1 MGSERVVEI
10 EVLFCDVTA
19 GLTICDGRLGWETGR
34 FGVLGPD
41 GIAAAV
47 VAAFDAGGT
56 ADGAGAAA
64 LDALLVLLDGTLLF
78 WGFVSSGVVM
88 DADEIC
94 VGLERDKLLLVLLRT
109 IGGTVNGVEVF
120 CAVTVA
126 VFEFAEDVTDVGAI
140 DKFAAAVAPAENC
153 TGEDNSFFFFFGG
166 RPGSASL
173 SLESLELESLE
184 LDDEESLELLLD
196 EMLPP
201 EGAMSCFAASSAFLA
216 FFLAVPS

>member
-1 MGSERVVEI
+1 M
-10 EVLFCDVTA
+10 L
-19 GLTICDGRLGWETGR
+19 LGGWVDR

-41 GIAAAV
+41 GIAV
-47 VAAFDAGGT
+47 TEVAAFDDGGT
-56 ADGAGAAA
+56 DA
-64 LDALLVLLDGTLLF
+64 DALLLLLLDDGTTLF
-78 WGFVSSGVVM
+78 WEFDSVGVM
-88 DADEIC
+88 DEADEIGA
-94 VGLERDKLLLVLLRT
+94 VLERDELLLL
-109 IGGTVNGVEVF
+109 GTTEGTVVNGVVF

-126 VFEFAEDVTDVGAI
+126 VFVLAEDVTDVGRLAAEAAN
-140 DKFAAAVAPAENC
+140 AAAVAAAVTPAVPAPAPPPPAGNC
-153 TGEDNSFFFFFGG
+153 TGEDDSFFFFFGG

-216 FFLAVPS
+216 FFLAVPSCPVTS

>member
-1 MGSERVVEI
+1 M
-10 EVLFCDVTA
+10 
-19 GLTICDGRLGWETGR
+19 LGWVGR

-41 GIAAAV
+41 GIAVTEA
-47 VAAFDAGGT
+47 AAFDDGGT
-56 ADGAGAAA
+56 DA
-64 LDALLVLLDGTLLF
+64 DALLLDGLGTLF
-78 WGFVSSGVVM
+78 WEFVSIGVM
-88 DADEIC
+88 DDADEIGT
-94 VGLERDKLLLVLLRT
+94 VLERDELLLL
-109 IGGTVNGVEVF
+109 GTTEGTVVNGVVF

-126 VFEFAEDVTDVGAI
+126 VFVLAEDVTDVGRLAAEAAN
-140 DKFAAAVAPAENC
+140 AAAAAPVDPAAPAGNC
-153 TGEDNSFFFFFGG
+153 TGEDDSFFFFFGG

-201 EGAMSCFAASSAFLA
+201 EGAMSCFAASSAFFA

>member
-1 MGSERVVEI
+1 M
-10 EVLFCDVTA
+10 L
-19 GLTICDGRLGWETGR
+19 LGGWVGR

-41 GIAAAV
+41 GIAV
-47 VAAFDAGGT
+47 TELAAFDDGGRD
-56 ADGAGAAA
+56 A
-64 LDALLVLLDGTLLF
+64 DALLLLLLDDGTTLF
-78 WGFVSSGVVM
+78 WEFDSVGVM
-88 DADEIC
+88 DEADEIGA
-94 VGLERDKLLLVLLRT
+94 VLERDELLLL
-109 IGGTVNGVEVF
+109 GTTEGTVVNGVVF

-126 VFEFAEDVTDVGAI
+126 VFVLAEDVTDVGRLA
-140 DKFAAAVAPAENC
+140 AEAANAAVTPAVPAPAPPPAGNC
-153 TGEDNSFFFFFGG
+153 TGEDDSFFFFFGG

-216 FFLAVPS
+216 FFLAVPSCPVTS

>member
-1 MGSERVVEI
+1 M
-10 EVLFCDVTA
+10 
-19 GLTICDGRLGWETGR
+19 LGWVGR

-41 GIAAAV
+41 GIAV
-47 VAAFDAGGT
+47 TEVAAFDDGGT
-56 ADGAGAAA
+56 DA
-64 LDALLVLLDGTLLF
+64 DALLLDGLGTLF
-78 WGFVSSGVVM
+78 WEFVSIGVM
-88 DADEIC
+88 DDADEIGT
-94 VGLERDKLLLVLLRT
+94 VLERDELLLL
-109 IGGTVNGVEVF
+109 GTTEGTVVNGVVF

-126 VFEFAEDVTDVGAI
+126 VFVLAEDVTDVGRLAAEAAN
-140 DKFAAAVAPAENC
+140 AAAAAPVDPAAPAGNC
-153 TGEDNSFFFFFGG
+153 TGEDDSFFFFFGG

-201 EGAMSCFAASSAFLA
+201 EGAMSCFAASSAFFA

>member
-1 MGSERVVEI
+1 M
-10 EVLFCDVTA
+10 L
-19 GLTICDGRLGWETGR
+19 LGGWVGR

-41 GIAAAV
+41 GIAV
-47 VAAFDAGGT
+47 TELAAFDDGGRD
-56 ADGAGAAA
+56 A
-64 LDALLVLLDGTLLF
+64 DALLLLLLDDGTTLF
-78 WGFVSSGVVM
+78 WEFDSVGVM
-88 DADEIC
+88 DEADEIGA
-94 VGLERDKLLLVLLRT
+94 VLERDELLLL
-109 IGGTVNGVEVF
+109 GTTEGTVVNGVVF

-126 VFEFAEDVTDVGAI
+126 VFVLAEDVTDVGRLAAEAAN
-140 DKFAAAVAPAENC
+140 AAAVAAVTPAVPAPAPPPAGNC
-153 TGEDNSFFFFFGG
+153 TGEDDSFFFFFGG

-216 FFLAVPS
+216 FFLAVPSCPVTS

>member
-1 MGSERVVEI
+1 M

-56 ADGAGAAA
+56 ADAAGAAA
-64 LDALLVLLDGTLLF
+64 LDALLVLLLLLDGTLLF

-94 VGLERDKLLLVLLRT
+94 AGLERVKLLLVLLRT

-153 TGEDNSFFFFFGG
+153 TGEDDSFFFFFGG

>member
-1 MGSERVVEI
+1 M
-10 EVLFCDVTA
+10 L
-19 GLTICDGRLGWETGR
+19 LGGWVGR

-41 GIAAAV
+41 GIAV
-47 VAAFDAGGT
+47 TELAAFDDGGRD
-56 ADGAGAAA
+56 A
-64 LDALLVLLDGTLLF
+64 DALLLLLLDDGTTLF
-78 WGFVSSGVVM
+78 WEFDSVGVI
-88 DADEIC
+88 DEADEIGA
-94 VGLERDKLLLVLLRT
+94 VLERDELLLL
-109 IGGTVNGVEVF
+109 GTTKGTVVNGVVF

-126 VFEFAEDVTDVGAI
+126 VFVLAEDVTDVGRLAAE
-140 DKFAAAVAPAENC
+140 AAAVTPAVPVPAPPPAGNC
-153 TGEDNSFFFFFGG
+153 TGEDDSFFFFFGG

-216 FFLAVPS
+216 FFLAVPSCPVTS

>member
-1 MGSERVVEI
+1 M
-10 EVLFCDVTA
+10 L
-19 GLTICDGRLGWETGR
+19 LGGWVGR

-41 GIAAAV
+41 GIAV
-47 VAAFDAGGT
+47 TELAAFDDGGRD
-56 ADGAGAAA
+56 A
-64 LDALLVLLDGTLLF
+64 DALLLLLLDDGTTLF
-78 WGFVSSGVVM
+78 WEFDSVGVM
-88 DADEIC
+88 DEADEIGA
-94 VGLERDKLLLVLLRT
+94 VLERDELLLL
-109 IGGTVNGVEVF
+109 GTTKGTVVNGVVF

-126 VFEFAEDVTDVGAI
+126 VFVLAEDVTDVGRLAAEAAN
-140 DKFAAAVAPAENC
+140 AAAVAAVTPAVPAPAPPPAGNC
-153 TGEDNSFFFFFGG
+153 TGEDDSFFFFFGG

-216 FFLAVPS
+216 FFLAVPSCPVTS